1 MAAGTL
7 DIVIEQ
13 GATFKRILTL
23 TDDASPTPN
32 PIDLTGCTARA
43 QVRDK
48 TSNTVSYAFTCTI
61 TNAAGGV
68 ISVTMSA
75 TNTALIPAAVQNKD
89 GKKIDKDYVWDLEI
103 VYADTTVVRL
113 LQGKA
118 TLSPEAT
125 K

>member
-13 GATFKRILTL
+13 GATFKRVLSL
-23 TDDASPTPN
+23 TDNTLPFPN

-43 QVRDK
+43 QLRDK
-48 TSNTVSYAFTCTI
+48 TSNTVSYTLTCTV
-61 TNAAGGV
+61 TDDVGGV
-68 ISVTMSA
+68 IEVVMTA
-75 TNTALIPAAVQNKD
+75 ANTALIPSAVQDKV
-89 GKKIDKDYVWDLEI
+89 GRKIDRDYVWDLE
-103 VYADTTVVRL
+103 VVFPDTTVLRL

-125 K
+125 R